1 MGACRVRLEEEPS
14 DANTP
19 GERIPTFAVPLPGG
33 GPTDLMI
40 NPLLGFPTRPPG
52 APVETYTGFG
62 FASSGLLQKQ
72 TPPGAP
78 PNKSMSLVFDTPGT
92 YNSQDTIN

>member
-1 MGACRVRLEEEPS
+1 M
-14 DANTP
+14 
-19 GERIPTFAVPLPGG
+19 RIRPASASPPFAVPLPGG